1 MQPHYTAQ
9 LLSAIG
15 KANHAVLSNLQL
27 SQKHSLPIPVQ
38 ENISLARFCE
48 LGARDPDIAWPF
60 YQALW
65 KELQSPGRPPIVFT
79 LDAINHV
86 MKETVY
92 LDADMHNIHAHD
104 LALVDHFVSLLSG
117 KEKLANGGAVLG
129 AGSNS
134 NRPGVAAFDFALEKG
149 QAVAEGRE
157 KPVWDPYVSVDR
169 RVFDVMDGV
178 DVWKLDGL
186 TKEEAKGV
194 MEYYARSGLLR
205 HTVDERLVGEKWTL
219 SGGGIIGMLEKA
231 SVQLRV

>member
-86 MKETVY
+86 IRDARFEPVE
-92 LDADMHNIHAHD
+92 LDNDVTGQTFTGYAWANPDVSDQSFFITNTMEPYSSPSRSRRACSMH
-104 LALVDHFVSLLSG
+104 SS
-117 KEKLANGGAVLG
+117 
-129 AGSNS
+129 
-134 NRPGVAAFDFALEKG
+134 
-149 QAVAEGRE
+149 
-157 KPVWDPYVSVDR
+157 
-169 RVFDVMDGV
+169 
-178 DVWKLDGL
+178 
-186 TKEEAKGV
+186 
-194 MEYYARSGLLR
+194 
-205 HTVDERLVGEKWTL
+205 
-219 SGGGIIGMLEKA
+219 
-231 SVQLRV
+231 